1 VCLFD
6 LASKSTEACASHVNR
21 ASNHATS
28 SLFANGARS
37 VRRCVFRAGAEH
49 ALGYR
54 RAIHVDFSRSELHV
68 VQVVVRP
75 TAHSLYNKP
84 ERNARQVQTS
94 PRGRKQSA
102 HRRRTW
108 ANVCRHQRKQ
118 VNSSP
123 ASVMSQTVR
132 GVRRSLAASS
142 RLFEPCRSPS
152 VTPHTLHS
160 WACEVHP
167 RSCSS

>member
-28 SLFANGARS
+28 SLFANGAWS
-37 VRRCVFRAGAEH
+37 VRRCVLEAGAEH

-54 RAIHVDFSRSELHV
+54 RAMHVDLSRIELHV

-75 TAHSLYNKP
+75 TAHSLHNKP
-84 ERNARQVQTS
+84 EWNARQVQTS

-102 HRRRTW
+102 RRRRTW

-118 VNSSP
+118 VKSSP
-123 ASVMSQTVR
+123 AGVMSQTVR
-132 GVRRSLAASS
+132 SGRRSALARSLASS
-142 RLFEPCRSPS
+142 EQPPL
-152 VTPHTLHS
+152 
-160 WACEVHP
+160 
-167 RSCSS
+167 